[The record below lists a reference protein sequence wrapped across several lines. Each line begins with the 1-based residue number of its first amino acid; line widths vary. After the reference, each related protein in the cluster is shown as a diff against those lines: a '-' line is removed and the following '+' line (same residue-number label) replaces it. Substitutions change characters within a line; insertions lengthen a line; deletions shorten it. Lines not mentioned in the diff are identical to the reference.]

1 MIVPFSHAMGL
12 VGLLFILGMI
22 CTITRNSL
30 IMVLLGLEIML
41 NAGALGLVAASLRWQ
56 QIDGQTMAIFV
67 LVVAAAEVSLGL
79 AMIVHAS
86 RHGSGAIQPS
96 TDATDPKAPSDAL
109 PCRGKA

>member
-1 MIVPFSHAMGL
+1 MGL
-12 VGLLFILGMI
+12 VGVLFILGMI

-86 RHGSGAIQPS
+86 RQGNGASQP
-96 TDATDPKAPSDAL
+96 TCDTTDPKAASDVL
-109 PCRGKA
+109 PNRGKA